1 MFLHCKVNRVLGK
14 NLIAKETSFQILT
27 PLNIILLCNR
37 LVEHLGLL
45 PEELTALVIRVD
57 IRLGFVKKC
66 VSRGG
71 RWE

>member
-14 NLIAKETSFQILT
+14 DLIAKKTSFQILT
-27 PLNIILLCNR
+27 PLYIILLCNR
-37 LVEHLGLL
+37 LVEHLGL

-66 VSRGG
+66 DSRGG
-71 RWE
+71 RWK

>member
-14 NLIAKETSFQILT
+14 DLIAKETSFQILT
-27 PLNIILLCNR
+27 PLYIILLCNR
-37 LVEHLGLL
+37 LVEHLWL
-45 PEELTALVIRVD
+45 PEELHVD

-66 VSRGG
+66 DSRGG